1 MAEYNKKIEL
11 SKRMTAIA
19 DMVPR
24 CGVVADVGCDHG
36 FVSIYLI
43 QSHVAE
49 RVIAMD
55 VNKGPL
61 ERAAEHVAEHGLGDY
76 IELRLSDGLAKVTKS
91 DCTDAVV
98 IAGMGGVLMTRIL
111 KEALVDRGLCIPDL
125 ILQPQSDSARLRSF
139 LREQGYTITEEKMVC
154 EDGKY
159 YQMFRARYQGEG
171 IPGADYE
178 NELSDAFGPLLL
190 RDKNPVLL
198 QYLQKEIAKFEQI
211 ALTMKEKQSQ
221 DLQVLEKIEFLK
233 KAEALF

>member
-1 MAEYNKKIEL
+1 
-11 SKRMTAIA
+11 
-19 DMVPR
+19 
-24 CGVVADVGCDHG
+24 
-36 FVSIYLI
+36 
-43 QSHVAE
+43 
-49 RVIAMD
+49 
-55 VNKGPL
+55 
-61 ERAAEHVAEHGLGDY
+61 
-76 IELRLSDGLAKVTKS
+76 
-91 DCTDAVV
+91 
-98 IAGMGGVLMTRIL
+98 
-111 KEALVDRGLCIPDL
+111 
-125 ILQPQSDSARLRSF
+125 
-139 LREQGYTITEEKMVC
+139 MVC